1 MKCSV
6 FINSNLTDQGDICAF
21 NAHDDEIHFCSTET
35 SGFLPPEVVLILIE
49 LARNLGYDAAYD
61 TVKYVISRIILLV
74 VKKKPDECPTRF
86 EVACND
92 QKFTVKADHL
102 LTDQQMDQLDVASAR
117 MLLSE
122 WSGEELRNHG
132 EL

>member
-1 MKCSV
+1 M
-6 FINSNLTDQGDICAF
+6 
-21 NAHDDEIHFCSTET
+21 
-35 SGFLPPEVVLILIE
+35 ILIE

-61 TVKYVISRIILLV
+61 AVKQVISKIILLV
-74 VKKKPDECPTRF
+74 VKKEPDECPTWF

-92 QKFTVKADHL
+92 QKFTVKANRS
-102 LTDQQMDQLDVASAR
+102 LTDQQMDQLVEASAR
-117 MLLSE
+117 VLLSA